1 MTIILA
7 ALAIP
12 VAALIGLMLMQLLE
26 DALLPSPADSR
37 KPEAEGDTA
46 VAADVATPADL
57 AGATLAADSAHPA
70 DAATAADLTPTAGL
84 APAADPAPMDEGEVE
99 AGAGVAV
106 AAPAAVILSF
116 PAPARPYASG
126 RGRPATRRPSSCAKA
141 AAQKGGPRWPA
152 SRPRQPVPRSA

>member
-46 VAADVATPADL
+46 VAATTADL
-57 AGATLAADSAHPA
+57 APTPDLAQAS
-70 DAATAADLTPTAGL
+70 
-84 APAADPAPMDEGEVE
+84 DPAPVVEGKVE
-99 AGAGVAV
+99 AGAGAGAAV
-106 AAPAAVILSF
+106 AAPPAVILTF
-116 PAPARPYASG
+116 PAPTRPYASG

-141 AAQKGGPRWPA
+141 AAPKGGPRWPA
-152 SRPRQPVPRSA
+152 SRPRQAVPRSA

>member
-37 KPEAEGDTA
+37 KPEAEGDAA
-46 VAADVATPADL
+46 VAATTADL
-57 AGATLAADSAHPA
+57 APTPDLAQAS
-70 DAATAADLTPTAGL
+70 
-84 APAADPAPMDEGEVE
+84 DPAPVVEGKVEVE
-99 AGAGVAV
+99 AGAAV
-106 AAPAAVILSF
+106 AAPPAVILTF

-152 SRPRQPVPRSA
+152 SRPRQAVPRSA